1 MILDEI
7 KALLLADAGVLAQ
20 VSTRIYDTV
29 LPRGYTLPAVVYH
42 TVTAPGGYTLQGST
56 NPSERTAQFDFYAA
70 AAPDARLA
78 LKAVKAVLQNFKGIL
93 GGGTFVQATF
103 WQMEMDLPD
112 SPDTTTTAV
121 GFRIMAHVL
130 FVYVPASS

>member
-7 KALLLADAGVLAQ
+7 KALLVADAGVLAQ
-20 VSTRIYDTV
+20 VGTRIYDTV

-42 TVTAPGGYTLQGST
+42 TVTAPGGYTMAGAA
-56 NPSERTAQFDFYAA
+56 NPSERTAQFDFYAGVA
-70 AAPDARLA
+70 TDAQLA

-103 WQMEMDLPD
+103 WQMEMALPD
-112 SPDTTTTAV
+112 SPDITPTAV
-121 GFRIMAHVL
+121 GFRLMAHVR
-130 FVYVPASS
+130 FVYIPATS